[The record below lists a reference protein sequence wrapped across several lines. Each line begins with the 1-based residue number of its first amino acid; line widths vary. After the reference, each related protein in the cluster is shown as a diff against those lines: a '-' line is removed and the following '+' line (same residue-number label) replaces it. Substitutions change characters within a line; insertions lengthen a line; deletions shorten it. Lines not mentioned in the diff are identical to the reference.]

1 MKTFEDIWV
10 EVAEEQLKEILVSNL
25 NSMSTGNFPYF
36 RAAAKENIAK
46 SYELYNRLR
55 EQVLHGGSL
64 IYSEKPTWTVFNY
77 DYFKFDKDKGF
88 ESGHDNFDTSKFLEA
103 YGFEDHY
110 FYLAWIKG
118 CKTPMKIKMHIDPSS
133 YIEVVSVTP
142 YRVDPEHYICSDNV
156 IYCWDW
162 PEKFLAFMPLPELPE
177 NLKEEQHD

>member
-1 MKTFEDIWV
+1 MKTFEDIWA

-46 SYELYNRLR
+46 SYELYNWLR
-55 EQVLHGGSL
+55 EQILHGGSL

-88 ESGHDNFDTSKFLEA
+88 ESGHGNFNTDEFLET

-118 CKTPMKIKMHIDPSS
+118 YKTPMKIKMHIDPCSS
-133 YIEVVSVTP
+133 IEVVSLG
-142 YRVDPEHYICSDNV
+142 YRNANEESC
-156 IYCWDW
+156 IYFWDW
-162 PEKFLAFMPLPELPE
+162 PEKFLAVMPLPELPE